1 VIAFGPSSFAI
12 FKPWISIPTWLGRT
26 RADGRAPVYNFFN
39 RIPLP
44 PGAAYSVRVTR
55 ARDYR
60 GGRCTYDGHL
70 GTDFAVPIG
79 SAVVAGAP
87 GVVLRVANDP
97 AFGGRKVCIDH
108 GEGLFTTSNH
118 LSRALVAEGERVQRG
133 QPIGLSGASGLEFVA
148 FFPWVSPHLH
158 YNVWL
163 DGVPVDPFA
172 LAGEES
178 IWRRRNDPAPHRG
191 LPDASFRP
199 SEFDAGSVRASIEA
213 CRCAG
218 TRRALLAIEP
228 LPRRAAEVMLLRNY
242 RPDRFDAAPPLA
254 PERHPRR
261 PLLDLPLRDFV
272 GVFQG
277 TAHASDL

>member
-1 VIAFGPSSFAI
+1 
-12 FKPWISIPTWLGRT
+12 
-26 RADGRAPVYNFFN
+26 
-39 RIPLP
+39 
-44 PGAAYSVRVTR
+44 
-55 ARDYR
+55 
-60 GGRCTYDGHL
+60 
-70 GTDFAVPIG
+70 
-79 SAVVAGAP
+79 
-87 GVVLRVANDP
+87 VVLRVANDP

-118 LSRALVAEGERVQRG
+118 LSRALVAEGERVRRG

-172 LAGEES
+172 RPGEES

-191 LPDASFRP
+191 PPDASFQP
-199 SEFDAGSVRASIEA
+199 SEFDADAVHADIER
-213 CRCAG
+213 CRSAR

-242 RPDRFDAAPPLA
+242 RPDRFDASPPLA
-254 PERHPRR
+254 GERHPRR
-261 PLLDLPLRDFV
+261 PRLDLPLRDFA

-277 TAHASDL
+277 PAHATEL